1 MERETWTNKFAFIL
15 ASVGSAIGLG
25 NIWLFSWRVGAYG
38 GASFL
43 IPYILFVF
51 GIAAIGLMGEW
62 AFGRCQKQGA
72 IGAFENVFK
81 SKNEKYKKYGTAL
94 GLIPVIAIYSIFI
107 FYTIVTGWLIKYFFL
122 AVSGNFA
129 TMDIANYFSSFA
141 GSSTSIPWHGIAILI
156 NLIIVFFGVS
166 KGIEKTNKII
176 MPLFFGMLIL
186 LLFRSLTLDGAFEG
200 IKYILMPDWS
210 KIVMS
215 ETWVMALGQ
224 AFFTLSLGGATML
237 VYGSYAKDE
246 TSIPSAAF
254 QTVTFNFLASLL
266 SAFVIIPAVFAFNL
280 DPKAG
285 PALLFITIP
294 NIVNQM
300 PGGMLFGIVFFL
312 SVVFA
317 ALSSSISMLEPAVEG
332 FMYKTKTSRTKAV
345 VLLSVLAFVIGIPL
359 DIDMN
364 LFGKWA
370 DITAVYVL
378 PFGALVSAFVFFWI
392 YGTANA
398 RREINKGDGFKFGK
412 WFEFYSKYVFVP
424 VAALV
429 LILNIALGGIG

>member
-25 NIWLFSWRVGAYG
+25 NIWLFSWRIGAYG

-43 IPYILFVF
+43 IPYIIFVF
-51 GIAAIGLMGEW
+51 GIASVGLMGEW
-62 AFGRCQKQGA
+62 AFGRSQKKGA
-72 IGAFENVFK
+72 IGAFENAFT
-81 SKNEKYKKYGTAL
+81 KKKENLGKLGVAL
-94 GLIPVIAIYSIFI
+94 GFIPVLAIFSVYIFYSIVI
-107 FYTIVTGWLIKYFFL
+107 GWIIKYFVL
-122 AVSGNFA
+122 ASSGQFA
-129 TMDIANYFSSFA
+129 TINVAKYFGSFA
-141 GSSTSIPWHGIAILI
+141 GSQSSILWHAIAIII
-156 NLIIVFFGVS
+156 NLAIVIFGVS

-186 LLFRSLTLDGAFEG
+186 LLIRSLTLEGASAG
-200 IKYILMPDWS
+200 LSYIFTPDWD
-210 KIVMS
+210 KIAQS

-246 TSIPSAAF
+246 TPIPSSAI
-254 QTVTFNFLASLL
+254 QTIIYNFMASMLA
-266 SAFVIIPAVFAFNL
+266 AFVIIPAVFAFHL

-300 PGGMLFGIVFFL
+300 PGGLLFGIVFFL
-312 SVVFA
+312 AVIFA
-317 ALSSSISMLEPAVEG
+317 AISSSISMLEPAVEG
-332 FMYKTKTSRTKAV
+332 ILDKTNISRTTAV
-345 VLLSVLAFVIGIPL
+345 IILSVIAFLVGLPL
-359 DIDMN
+359 DTSMA

-370 DITAVYVL
+370 DITTVYVL
-378 PFGALVSAFVFFWI
+378 PFGALVAAFVFYWI
-392 YGTANA
+392 YGADKA
-398 RREINKGDGFKFGK
+398 RQEINKNSKFKFGK

-424 VAALV
+424 VALII
-429 LILNIALGGIG
+429 LILNVIFKGIG

>member
-1 MERETWTNKFAFIL
+1 MGRETWTSKFAFIL

-25 NIWLFSWRVGAYG
+25 NIWLFSWRIGEYG

-43 IPYILFVF
+43 IPYIIFVF
-51 GIAAIGLMGEW
+51 GIAAVGLMGEW
-62 AFGRCQKQGA
+62 AFGRSQKKGA
-72 IGAFENVFK
+72 IGAFENVFRE
-81 SKNEKYKKYGTAL
+81 KNEKYTKLGTIL
-94 GLIPVIAIYSIFI
+94 GFIPVLAIYSVYI
-107 FYTIVTGWLIKYFFL
+107 FYAIVTGWIIKYFAL
-122 AVSGNFA
+122 AVSGKFA
-129 TMDIANYFSSFA
+129 KLEIAEFFSTFA
-141 GSSTSIPWHGIAILI
+141 GSSASVPWHGIAIVI
-156 NLIIVFFGVS
+156 NLGIVYFGVA
-166 KGIEKTNKII
+166 KGIEKANKII
-176 MPLFFGMLIL
+176 MPLFFGMLII
-186 LLFRSLTLDGAFEG
+186 LLFRSLTLEGAAGGLE
-200 IKYILMPDWS
+200 YIFLPDWS
-210 KIVMS
+210 KLALS

-254 QTVTFNFLASLL
+254 QTVTFNFCASILV
-266 SAFVIIPAVFAFNL
+266 AFVIMPAVFAFNL

-300 PGGMLFGIVFFL
+300 PGGALFGIVFFL

-332 FMYKTKTSRTKAV
+332 IMDKTSIGRTPAV
-345 VLLSVLAFVIGIPL
+345 IILSIVAFIAGLPL
-359 DIDMN
+359 DLNMAY
-364 LFGKWA
+364 FGKWA
-370 DITAVYVL
+370 DITTVYVL

-392 YGTANA
+392 YGAAKA
-398 RREINKGDGFKFGK
+398 REEINKGDGFKFGK

-424 VAALV
+424 VAVIVLV
-429 LILNIALGGIG
+429 LNIIKGGIG

>member
-1 MERETWTNKFAFIL
+1 MGRETWTNKFAFVL

-25 NIWLFSWRVGAYG
+25 NIWLFSWRIGAYG

-43 IPYILFVF
+43 IPYIIFVF
-51 GIAAIGLMGEW
+51 GIASVGLMGEW
-62 AFGRCQKQGA
+62 AFGRSQKKGA
-72 IGAFENVFK
+72 IGAFENVFGEI
-81 SKNEKYKKYGTAL
+81 SNSWKNFGTVL
-94 GLIPVIAIYSIFI
+94 GFVPILAIYSIYI
-107 FYTIVTGWLIKYFFL
+107 FYAIVTGWIIKYFAL
-122 AVSGNFA
+122 AVSGQFTNI
-129 TMDIANYFSSFA
+129 DIANYFGSFA
-141 GSSTSIPWHGIAILI
+141 GSSDSILWHAIAILI
-156 NLIIVFFGVS
+156 NLIIVYLGVS
-166 KGIEKTNKII
+166 KGIEKANKII

-186 LLFRSLTLDGAFEG
+186 LLLRSLTLSGSSAG
-200 IKYILMPDWS
+200 IAYIFMPDWS
-210 KIVMS
+210 KLAQS

-237 VYGSYAKDE
+237 VYGSYAKDN
-246 TSIPSAAF
+246 TPIPSSAF
-254 QTVTFNFLASLL
+254 QTVFFNFAASMLV
-266 SAFVIIPAVFAFNL
+266 AFVVIPAVFAFKL

-300 PGGMLFGIVFFL
+300 PGGIIFGIVFFL

-332 FMYKTKTSRTKAV
+332 IMHKTKINRATAV
-345 VLLSVLAFVIGIPL
+345 IILSIAAFLIGLPL
-359 DIDMN
+359 DLSMKT
-364 LFGKWA
+364 FGSWA
-370 DITAVYVL
+370 DISTIYVL

-392 YGTANA
+392 YGAAKA
-398 RREINKGDGFKFGK
+398 RQEINKGSDIKLGK

-424 VAALV
+424 VAVIV